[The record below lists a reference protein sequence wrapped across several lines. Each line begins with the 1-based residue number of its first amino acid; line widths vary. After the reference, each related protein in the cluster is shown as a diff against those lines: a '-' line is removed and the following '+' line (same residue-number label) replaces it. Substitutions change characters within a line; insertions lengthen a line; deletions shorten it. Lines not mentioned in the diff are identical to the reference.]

1 MQLSV
6 CSHQIFHICRACLL
20 QRSYLQ
26 TVTSMNASKA
36 AGLYILSNTPLSS
49 AELEEPKVNFTG
61 SQQMQV
67 MTYSG

>member
-1 MQLSV
+1 MQFSV
-6 CSHQIFHICRACLL
+6 CSHQTFRICRACLL

-36 AGLYILSNTPLSS
+36 AGLYIHKNMPLSS
-49 AELEEPKVNFTG
+49 AELEEPKVSLTG